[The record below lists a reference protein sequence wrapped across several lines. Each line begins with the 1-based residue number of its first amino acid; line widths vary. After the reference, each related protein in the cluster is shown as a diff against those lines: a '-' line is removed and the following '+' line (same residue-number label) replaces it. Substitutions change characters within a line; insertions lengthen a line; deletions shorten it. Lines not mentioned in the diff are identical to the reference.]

1 MNKNMKRRQS
11 FKFQLRPNGQQGRNM
26 RRFAGTCRFVFNK
39 SLALQNENREAGS
52 KYLSYV
58 KMAAW
63 LVEWKASPETQWLK
77 EAPSQSLQQ
86 ALKDLE
92 RAYKNFFQKRAAF
105 PRFKKRGQSESFR
118 YPQGVKLD
126 QANSRISLP
135 KLGWINYRNSR
146 EVIGEVK
153 NVTVSQS
160 CGKWYVSIQTEYEV
174 TEPAHASTSMVGL
187 DAGVAKLA
195 TLSDGTIFE
204 PVNSFKANQK
214 KLAKLQ
220 REMSRKVKFSN
231 NWKKAKSKVQNL
243 HTRITNIRRDY
254 LHKVST
260 TISKNHAMIVIEDL
274 KVANM
279 SKSAAGTASQPG
291 RNVRAKS
298 GLNRSILDQGWYELR
313 RQLEY
318 KQLWR
323 GGQVMAINPAY
334 TSQKCACCGHTEKE
348 NRQSQ
353 SQFACLECGY
363 TENADINSAR
373 NILAAG
379 HAALACGE
387 RADLG
392 RSMKQ
397 EPTEASQASV

>member
-1 MNKNMKRRQS
+1 
-11 FKFQLRPNGQQGRNM
+11 M
-26 RRFAGTCRFVFNK
+26 RRFAGACRFVFNK
-39 SLALQNENREAGS
+39 SLALQNENHEAGN
-52 KYLSYV
+52 KFLSYV

-63 LVEWKASPETQWLK
+63 LVEWKKAPETEWLK
-77 EAPSQSLQQ
+77 DSPSQPLQQ

-92 RAYKNFFQKRAAF
+92 RAYKNFFQKRASF
-105 PRFKKRGQSESFR
+105 PRFKKRGHSDSFR

-126 QANSRISLP
+126 QANNRISLP
-135 KLGWINYRNSR
+135 KLGWISYRNSR
-146 EVIGEVK
+146 EVVGEVK

-174 TEPAHASTSMVGL
+174 TEPTHSSTSMVGL
-187 DAGVAKLA
+187 DAGEAKLA

-204 PVNSFKANQK
+204 PVNSFKSNQK
-214 KLAKLQ
+214 KLARLQ
-220 REMSRKVKFSN
+220 RAMSRKVKFSN
-231 NWKKAKSKVQNL
+231 NWNKAKRKVQNL
-243 HTRITNIRRDY
+243 HSRIANIRRDY
-254 LHKVST
+254 LHKVTT

-274 KVANM
+274 KVSNM
-279 SKSAAGTASQPG
+279 SKSAKGTAEQHG

-298 GLNRSILDQGWYELR
+298 GLNRSILDQGWFEFR

-323 GGQVMAINPAY
+323 GGQVLAINPAY
-334 TSQKCACCGHTEKE
+334 TSQKCACCGHTAKE

-353 SQFACLECGY
+353 SKFECLACGY
-363 TENADINSAR
+363 IANADVNGAR

-379 HAALACGE
+379 HAVLACGE
-387 RADLG
+387 MADLG

-397 EPTEASQASV
+397 EPAETIQATA

>member
-1 MNKNMKRRQS
+1 
-11 FKFQLRPNGQQGRNM
+11 M
-26 RRFAGTCRFVFNK
+26 RRFAGACRFVFNRA
-39 SLALQNENREAGS
+39 LALQNENHGAGN
-52 KYLSYV
+52 KYLTYV

-63 LVEWKASPETQWLK
+63 LVGWKKTPETQWLK
-77 EAPSQSLQQ
+77 EAPSQPLQQ

-92 RAYKNFFQKRAAF
+92 RAYKNFFQKRASF
-105 PRFKKRGQSESFR
+105 PRFKKRGQRDVFR

-126 QANSRISLP
+126 QKNNRISLP
-135 KLGWINYRNSR
+135 KLGWISYRNSR
-146 EVIGEVK
+146 EVVGGVK

-160 CGKWYVSIQTEYEV
+160 CGKWYISIQTEYEV
-174 TEPAHASTSMVGL
+174 PEPVHASTSMVGL
-187 DAGVAKLA
+187 DAGVAKFA

-204 PVNSFKANQK
+204 SVNSFKTNQK
-214 KLAKLQ
+214 KLARLQ

-231 NWKKAKSKVQNL
+231 NWKKAKNKVQNL
-243 HTRITNIRRDY
+243 HSCIANIRRDY

-279 SKSAAGTASQPG
+279 SKSAAGTVNQPG

-298 GLNRSILDQGWYELR
+298 GLNCSILDQGWYEFR

-318 KQLWR
+318 KQLWL
-323 GGQVMAINPAY
+323 GGQVLAVNPAY
-334 TSQKCACCGHTEKE
+334 TSQKCACCGHTAKE
-348 NRQSQ
+348 NRPSQ
-353 SQFACLECGY
+353 SHFECLECGY
-363 TENADINSAR
+363 TENADINGAR

-387 RADLG
+387 RADLC

-397 EPTEASQASV
+397 EPTGASQILV

>member
-1 MNKNMKRRQS
+1 
-11 FKFQLRPNGQQGRNM
+11 M
-26 RRFAGTCRFVFNK
+26 RRFAGACRFVFNK
-39 SLALQNENREAGS
+39 SLALQNENHEAGN
-52 KYLSYV
+52 KFLSYV
-58 KMAAW
+58 KMATW
-63 LVEWKASPETQWLK
+63 LVEWKKAPETQWLK
-77 EAPSQSLQQ
+77 ESPSQPLQQ

-92 RAYKNFFQKRAAF
+92 RAYKNFFQKRASF
-105 PRFKKRGQSESFR
+105 PRFKKRGHSDSFR

-126 QANSRISLP
+126 QANNRISLP
-135 KLGWINYRNSR
+135 KLGWISYRNSR
-146 EVIGEVK
+146 EVVGEVK

-174 TEPAHASTSMVGL
+174 TEPTHSSTSMVGL

-204 PVNSFKANQK
+204 PVNSFKSNQK
-214 KLAKLQ
+214 KLARLQ
-220 REMSRKVKFSN
+220 RAMSRKVKFSN
-231 NWKKAKSKVQNL
+231 NWNKAKRKVQNL
-243 HTRITNIRRDY
+243 HSRIANIRRDY
-254 LHKVST
+254 LHKVTT

-274 KVANM
+274 KVSNM
-279 SKSAAGTASQPG
+279 SKSAKGTAEQHG

-298 GLNRSILDQGWYELR
+298 GLNRSILDQGWFELR

-323 GGQVMAINPAY
+323 GGQVLAINPAY
-334 TSQKCACCGHTEKE
+334 TSQKCACCGHTAKE

-353 SQFACLECGY
+353 SKFECLACGY
-363 TENADINSAR
+363 IANADVNGAR

-387 RADLG
+387 MAVLG

-397 EPTEASQASV
+397 EPTETIQATA

>member
-1 MNKNMKRRQS
+1 MSSTANIG
-11 FKFQLRPNGQQGRNM
+11 FFCHRP
-26 RRFAGTCRFVFNK
+26 
-39 SLALQNENREAGS
+39 
-52 KYLSYV
+52 KY
-58 KMAAW
+58 
-63 LVEWKASPETQWLK
+63 
-77 EAPSQSLQQ
+77 
-86 ALKDLE
+86 
-92 RAYKNFFQKRAAF
+92 
-105 PRFKKRGQSESFR
+105 
-118 YPQGVKLD
+118 
-126 QANSRISLP
+126 
-135 KLGWINYRNSR
+135 
-146 EVIGEVK
+146 

-195 TLSDGTIFE
+195 TLSDGTIFD
-204 PVNSFKANQK
+204 PVNSFKSNQK
-214 KLAKLQ
+214 KLAKFQ

-231 NWKKAKSKVQNL
+231 NWKKTQHKIQSL
-243 HTRITNIRRDY
+243 HSRIANIRRDY

-260 TISKNHAMIVIEDL
+260 PISKNHAMIVMEDL

-279 SKSAAGTASQPG
+279 SKSAAGTVSQHG

-318 KQLWR
+318 KQLWL
-323 GGQVMAINPAY
+323 GGQVLAINPAY
-334 TSQKCACCGHTEKE
+334 TSQKCASCGHTAKE

-353 SQFACLECGY
+353 SRFECQECGY
-363 TENADINSAR
+363 KENADINGAR

-387 RADLG
+387 RAVLG

-397 EPTEASQASV
+397 EPTEASQTSV